1 MSAYL
6 VVNCTITNQEGF
18 RKYFQQVQQAVDI
31 FPKYGAEI
39 LAADNASEPVEGNPG
54 PRTVI
59 IRFAS
64 KEAARAGTK
73 APNTKRSC
81 ATGSTT
87 ARASACSATRSR
99 RPN

>member
-18 RKYFQQVQQAVDI
+18 RKYLQQVQQALDI

-64 KEAARAGTK
+64 KEAARNWYESAEYQAVLHHRLDNSEGIGEFCDALA
-73 APNTKRSC
+73 AP
-81 ATGSTT
+81 
-87 ARASACSATRSR
+87 
-99 RPN
+99 